1 MRGPWRQHGQT
12 VLLAG
17 EDGCGCRS
25 PSSLKAQGAN
35 FLIHL
40 SRCVALLG
48 VGSGCSFK
56 ICFGSGIPYDR
67 VRKSLLTMFQAV
79 GSSDGTS
86 GPLRLAPDVSP
97 REWFTGSL
105 ISTFPSLWSKDW
117 RLILCVLSSLTGWG
131 VPFCGVFLLLFGWVG
146 SGLFSDGLMQ

>member
-1 MRGPWRQHGQT
+1 MRGPWWQHGQT

-67 VRKSLLTMFQAV
+67 VRKSLLTMFQA
-79 GSSDGTS
+79 GCSSDGTS

-117 RLILCVLSSLTGWG
+117 RLILCVILAHWMGRSILWSLSLAIRLGW
-131 VPFCGVFLLLFGWVG
+131 